1 MSEPAKTPDLEAMIR
16 RVMREEIDRLEA
28 RLRGRRVDG
37 KRRLRAPEASAAR
50 GSSDAHAVRCFNHH
64 ARQPDQRR
72 GGVRIFRAVMGVDLE
87 AVRHG

>member
-1 MSEPAKTPDLEAMIR
+1 MTSAWFIARRKTGETIRGPFASRDAAKAAWQREIEPGL
-16 RVMREEIDRLEA
+16 
-28 RLRGRRVDG
+28 
-37 KRRLRAPEASAAR
+37 R

>member
-37 KRRLRAPEASAAR
+37 KRRLRAPEASAA
-50 GSSDAHAVRCFNHH
+50 A
-64 ARQPDQRR
+64 ARAIAPAPSPVAAKAAERALRR
-72 GGVRIFRAVMGVDLE
+72 IRSKVG
-87 AVRHG
+87 